1 MCVGYR
7 NGIRV
12 VRMCASKFRGVY
24 VLLSVEWPGIGN
36 FSCGTTT
43 MAAVLSLGKS
53 YLILWL
59 LFSFSGHTV
68 QQCLCLSPC
77 LYSKLCLGKIREVK
91 FGVL

>member
-1 MCVGYR
+1 MWGIEMELGLEECVPANLGEF
-7 NGIRV
+7 N
-12 VRMCASKFRGVY
+12 M
-24 VLLSVEWPGIGN
+24 LLSVEWLGIGN

-43 MAAVLSLGKS
+43 MVAVPSLGKS

-91 FGVL
+91 LGVL